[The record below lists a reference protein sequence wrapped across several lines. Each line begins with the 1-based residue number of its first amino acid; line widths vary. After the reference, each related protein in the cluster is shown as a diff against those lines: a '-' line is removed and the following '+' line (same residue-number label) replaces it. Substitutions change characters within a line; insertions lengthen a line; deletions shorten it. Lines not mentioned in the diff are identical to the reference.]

1 MKKILFGAMTLVAG
15 LSPALAEAAEGYA
28 TANVNM
34 RSGPSTSYPAVTV
47 IPNGTP
53 VEIHG
58 CLADLPWCDVSFYN
72 GRGWVAGRYVQ
83 TVYQRNRVYLEPRY
97 YRPLGIP
104 TITFSVGN
112 YWDRYYRDRPFY
124 RDRDRWD
131 RGPDRRPDRRPDRV
145 DRDRDRPDWARPGRD
160 RPDWDRDRD
169 RPDWN
174 RGPDRIDRDRDRD
187 RNQARERERD
197 REQARDRDRE
207 RDREQARDRNRE
219 RDREQARDRN
229 RDRDREQAR
238 DRNRDR
244 DREQARDRD
253 RNRDDARDRSRD
265 RNDARS
271 RDGERERNRPRCVPG
286 TPDCP

>member
-1 MKKILFGAMTLVAG
+1 VKKILFGAMTLVAG
-15 LSPALAEAAEGYA
+15 LSPALAQAAEGYA

-124 RDRDRWD
+124 RDRERWD

-145 DRDRDRPDWARPGRD
+145 DRDGDRPDWARPGRD

-169 RPDWN
+169 R
-174 RGPDRIDRDRDRD
+174 DRDQARDRDRD

-207 RDREQARDRNRE
+207 RDREQARERNRE
-219 RDREQARDRN
+219 
-229 RDRDREQAR
+229 RDREQAR

-253 RNRDDARDRSRD
+253 RNRDDARGRDRD

-271 RDGERERNRPRCVPG
+271 REGERERNRPRCVPG